1 MADSVEYVVRIVGLG
16 GGDDEDKT
24 KKTKSALTTGL
35 EGLQKAMHPIQSAL
49 SHKKGEDLSTYYGKE
64 VAKNTI
70 RTVETIVTTSV
81 NRYFRLSEDYRG
93 QNYMNNVMGNINR
106 AKGFGDSVVAGAI
119 AGSKFGPFGAVIGTA
134 VNGASTLIRD
144 VINYQNQIADYKTSL
159 NATRIETSFRAER
172 AGLYDGGKGTEN

>member
-35 EGLQKAMHPIQSAL
+35 EGLQKAMHPIQSSL
-49 SHKKGEDLSTYYGKE
+49 VHKKGDKIEDYFGIE
-64 VAKNTI
+64 VAKNGI
-70 RTVETIVTTSV
+70 RTLETVVTTTV
-81 NRYFRLSEDYRG
+81 NRYYKLSEDYRA

-106 AKGFGDSVVAGAI
+106 VKSFGDSAVAGAI
-119 AGSKFGPFGAVIGTA
+119 AGSKFGPVGAVLGAAI
-134 VNGASTLIRD
+134 NGASTLIRD